1 MFGAIA
7 NKHSLEAM
15 VTPSV
20 LEDMVWN
27 LQTWPLD
34 LVDWPTHNSHRLVRV
49 HRLLLPNQ
57 RRCSPPCAVLVTL
70 PSHAGPSR

>member
-1 MFGAIA
+1 MTAAIA
-7 NKHSLEAM
+7 NSYGLESV

-34 LVDWPTHNSHRLVRV
+34 LVEWPTHNSHRLVCV
-49 HRLLLPNQ
+49 CLCGGSTLKYLA
-57 RRCSPPCAVLVTL
+57 AVLR
-70 PSHAGPSR
+70 SSK